1 LNHSQENENDW
12 RWISATKEIGF
23 SATASLLLLSLL
35 AREFTLGRADPHSQG
50 HLHQQSN
57 PCWKKHIIA
66 TREHYRSAM
75 KQSTWSAEL
84 RFPALQ
90 FAAFLGSLMFLIST
104 IGLLGTINLASI
116 LSSVVLAGLFC
127 ALLRPPG
134 DCATGMTPA
143 SAIVSAALL
152 SAAVIASVLPPFTWD
167 EVAYSAA
174 LPKYYAQVRHFF
186 YRSDYGVY
194 SSFPANYEALVTSII
209 ILFGTPLPAK
219 LFNAACA
226 LGMALCGCAIARCIG
241 LKREYSTVPAALI
254 LSAPVIYASTLQI
267 KNDISVGFFQSITLL
282 LLVLYLRR
290 SKIRDLLFSGAA
302 MGIAL
307 GTKYSSLQ
315 FAACMLPCVSIAARA
330 ATGSLSSA
338 ARHVTLFAA
347 VSAAAASP
355 WYIRNALLFGNPLFP
370 FFNTLFSSDNDFSVL
385 NSEILAESFN
395 GQSNWSWG
403 SGSISTIPMVFAAQ
417 FGIVAA
423 LFGIIGCAF
432 AIAPGLIRRIL
443 ALFVI
448 IYLVVIIRFGFW
460 EPRYFAS
467 LLVVLVSFA
476 ALAIQAAADFL
487 AQTFALRKRVKF
499 AVPPAIVVA
508 ITAAGIYHQFR
519 MVERELKVYLVEGSD
534 AFYRKFVTDWDVADW
549 LNRNTKAYERIGVGT
564 YVQPFYYLNRE
575 FLFIHS
581 TNQKGHFEVLQSS
594 RDVLEAF
601 SQQELNILCFRRHRD
616 DGRYRLDLTPKRW
629 AFFSSFYAAVE
640 QLERDGN
647 LVEIAAIRDVK
658 VYRIIYNPL
667 RKLPS
672 MGTL

>member
-1 LNHSQENENDW
+1 
-12 RWISATKEIGF
+12 
-23 SATASLLLLSLL
+23 
-35 AREFTLGRADPHSQG
+35 
-50 HLHQQSN
+50 
-57 PCWKKHIIA
+57 
-66 TREHYRSAM
+66 M
-75 KQSTWSAEL
+75 KQGMWGSEL
-84 RFPALQ
+84 HFPVLQ
-90 FAAFLGSLMFLIST
+90 FAAFFASLMFLVSIM
-104 IGLLGTINLASI
+104 GLLGTINVAGV
-116 LSSVVLAGLFC
+116 LSCVALAGVACF
-127 ALLRPPG
+127 LLRPLRT
-134 DCATGMTPA
+134 CVTAMTPT
-143 SAIVSAALL
+143 SVIVSAALL
-152 SAAVIASVLPPFTWD
+152 SPAVIASVLPPFTWD

-174 LPKYYAQVRHFF
+174 LPKYYAQVHHFF
-186 YRSDYGVY
+186 YRSDYGGVY
-194 SSFPANYEALVTSII
+194 SPSPANYEALVTSII
-209 ILFGTPLPAK
+209 VLFGTPLPVK

-241 LKREYSTVPAALI
+241 LKREYSIVPATLI
-254 LSAPVIYASTLQI
+254 LSAPVIYYSTLQI
-267 KNDISVGFFQSITLL
+267 KPDISVGFFQSTTLL

-307 GTKYSSLQ
+307 GTKYSSLP

-330 ATGSLSSA
+330 ATGSLGSA

-370 FFNTLFSSDNDFSVL
+370 FFNTLFGSDNDFSVL
-385 NSEILAESFN
+385 NSEILAEYLN

-403 SGSISTIPMVFAAQ
+403 SGSISITPIVFAAK
-417 FGIVAA
+417 FGIVAV

-448 IYLVVIIRFGFW
+448 IFLVVIIRFGFW
-460 EPRYFAS
+460 GPQYFAS

-487 AQTFALRKRVKF
+487 AQTFALRKRVTF
-499 AVPPAIVVA
+499 AAPLAIVVA
-508 ITAAGIYHQFR
+508 INAAGMPGTDLQPTNPSHSSYDQFR
-519 MVERELKVYLVEGSD
+519 MVARELKVYLVEGSD

-564 YVQPFYYLNRE
+564 YVEPFYYLNRE

-601 SQQELNILCFRRHRD
+601 SQQKLNILCFRRHQD
-616 DGRYRLDLTPKRW
+616 DGRYRLDLTPKMW
-629 AFFSSFYAAVE
+629 AFYSSFYAAVE

-647 LVEIAAIRDVK
+647 LVEIAAIGDVK
-658 VYRIIYNPL
+658 VYRIIYNP
-667 RKLPS
+667 RINLPS
-672 MGTL
+672 GG